1 MSHVIHSTTQN
12 EEGDT
17 QVEVAQDPSVVLLIQ
32 DAEETE
38 IHADSLNSFDTGCVF
53 MVSTFP

>member
-1 MSHVIHSTTQN
+1 MSHVINSITQN

-17 QVEVAQDPSVVLLIQ
+17 QVEVTQDPSIVLLIQ

>member
-1 MSHVIHSTTQN
+1 MKHVIHSTTQN
-12 EEGDT
+12 EEGKT
-17 QVEVAQDPSVVLLIQ
+17 QVEVTQDPSVALLIQ

-38 IHADSLNSFDTGCVF
+38 IHTDSLNSFDTGCVF

>member
-1 MSHVIHSTTQN
+1 MSHVINSTTQN

-17 QVEVAQDPSVVLLIQ
+17 QVEVIQDPSVALLIQ

-38 IHADSLNSFDTGCVF
+38 IHVDSLNSFDTGCVF

>member
-12 EEGDT
+12 EEGKI
-17 QVEVAQDPSVVLLIQ
+17 QVEVTQDPSIVLLIQ

>member
-12 EEGDT
+12 EKGDT
-17 QVEVAQDPSVVLLIQ
+17 QVEVTQDPSVVLLIQ

>member
-12 EEGDT
+12 EEGKI
-17 QVEVAQDPSVVLLIQ
+17 QVEVTQDPSVVLLIQ
-32 DAEETE
+32 DTEETE

>member
-1 MSHVIHSTTQN
+1 MNHVIHSITQN
-12 EEGDT
+12 EEGKA
-17 QVEVAQDPSVVLLIQ
+17 QVGVTQDPSVVLLIQ

>member
-12 EEGDT
+12 EEVKA
-17 QVEVAQDPSVVLLIQ
+17 QVGVTQDPSVVLLIQ

>member
-12 EEGDT
+12 EESDT
-17 QVEVAQDPSVVLLIQ
+17 QVEVTQDPSVVLLIQ

>member
-1 MSHVIHSTTQN
+1 MSHVINSITQN
-12 EEGDT
+12 EEGDA
-17 QVEVAQDPSVVLLIQ
+17 QVEVTQDPSVALLIQ

>member
-1 MSHVIHSTTQN
+1 MNHVIHSTTQN
-12 EEGDT
+12 EEGDA
-17 QVEVAQDPSVVLLIQ
+17 QVEVTQDPSVALLIQ

-38 IHADSLNSFDTGCVF
+38 MHAGALNTFETGLVF

>member
-1 MSHVIHSTTQN
+1 MNHVIHSTTQN
-12 EEGDT
+12 KEGDT
-17 QVEVAQDPSVVLLIQ
+17 QVEVTQDPSVVLLIQ

>member
-1 MSHVIHSTTQN
+1 MNHVIHSTTQN
-12 EEGDT
+12 EEGKA
-17 QVEVAQDPSVVLLIQ
+17 QVGVTQDPSVVLLIQ
-32 DAEETE
+32 DEEETE

>member
-1 MSHVIHSTTQN
+1 MSHVIHSNTQN
-12 EEGDT
+12 EEGNT
-17 QVEVAQDPSVVLLIQ
+17 RVEVTQEPSIVLLIQ

>member
-17 QVEVAQDPSVVLLIQ
+17 QVEVTQDPSVVLLIQ